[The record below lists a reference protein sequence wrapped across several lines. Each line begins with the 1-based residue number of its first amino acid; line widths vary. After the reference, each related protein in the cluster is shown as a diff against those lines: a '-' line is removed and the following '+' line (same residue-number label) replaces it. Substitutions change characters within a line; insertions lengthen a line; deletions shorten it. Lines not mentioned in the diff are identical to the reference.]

1 MMDSG
6 RAQGIPAGV
15 IEILNRSGQVL
26 QRVAYS
32 GGELSVGRAYD
43 NDIIVSDPYVCAH
56 HLAITGKDGIVIAR
70 DLDSVNGT
78 YIGRERD
85 RVEEATLGDES
96 LIHFGHSQMR
106 FRKAQSPVAASWRDT
121 SRHGL
126 LAWFGKPWML
136 VATVMLALLAM
147 TMDNLLDS
155 GESMGAGELAGQ
167 LLYPLIGIL
176 VWAGFWSLIN
186 RIISHSANFH
196 VHLGITCAGIVGML
210 LSFQLI
216 SLAGF
221 AFAWDPV
228 VPWLRLA
235 GRITVLAFVVYAH
248 LRYATHGREWVQ
260 AVVAGFSG
268 ILLFG
273 TPTVG
278 DILDQSEFN
287 NLPDLNPL
295 LKPPAFQV
303 RPGVSVESFFDD
315 ARSLK
320 IRLDESAAR
329 DGQQGDGH

>member
-186 RIISHSANFH
+186 RIIFTQRQFSCPSRNYLCRHRGNAAVFPAH
-196 VHLGITCAGIVGML
+196 ITRRVCVCLGPCGALVAAGRADHRAGICCICPPALCHPRQGVG
-210 LSFQLI
+210 
-216 SLAGF
+216 AGSSCRVQ
-221 AFAWDPV
+221 WN
-228 VPWLRLA
+228 
-235 GRITVLAFVVYAH
+235 FVV
-248 LRYATHGREWVQ
+248 RYADCG
-260 AVVAGFSG
+260 
-268 ILLFG
+268 
-273 TPTVG
+273 
-278 DILDQSEFN
+278 
-287 NLPDLNPL
+287 
-295 LKPPAFQV
+295 
-303 RPGVSVESFFDD
+303 
-315 ARSLK
+315 
-320 IRLDESAAR
+320 
-329 DGQQGDGH
+329 